1 MKISLFVFVFVF
13 VLCVCVCVFVEI
25 VYTTFKSNNHR
36 DNKQPVFI
44 VIKSDF
50 FFFFESC
57 FSSQSTQA
65 LINVISYKQRP
76 ITMLHA
82 IQRIIPIKYKFCTKE
97 TNKIVQI
104 N

>member
-1 MKISLFVFVFVF
+1 M
-13 VLCVCVCVFVEI
+13 FVEI

-36 DNKQPVFI
+36 DNKQPAFI
-44 VIKSDF
+44 VIKSDFFF

-57 FSSQSTQA
+57 FSSQSSSQA

>member
-1 MKISLFVFVFVF
+1 MKISLFVFV
-13 VLCVCVCVFVEI
+13 LCCVCVCVFVEI

-36 DNKQPVFI
+36 DNKQPVFN

-50 FFFFESC
+50 FLFFFESC
-57 FSSQSTQA
+57 FSSQSSQA

>member
-1 MKISLFVFVFVF
+1 MKISLFVFVFV
-13 VLCVCVCVFVEI
+13 LCVCVFVEI

-44 VIKSDF
+44 VIKSVFFF

-57 FSSQSTQA
+57 FSSQSSQA
-65 LINVISYKQRP
+65 LITVISYKQRP

-97 TNKIVQI
+97 TNKILQI